1 MPSTRAAPPQSSR
14 QSATASSCVPVVQ
27 TSSTSRRAS
36 TCSMRWLISR
46 PACSLEDLALIVVG
60 IALAYENLGVGH
72 PVRTRLL
79 APLLTAKNELA
90 ITARERYHDPR

>member
-1 MPSTRAAPPQSSR
+1 
-14 QSATASSCVPVVQ
+14 
-27 TSSTSRRAS
+27 
-36 TCSMRWLISR
+36 MRWLISR

-90 ITARERYHDPR
+90 ITA